1 VSRCFIR
8 HRQPQGGQV
17 HYIHAPV
24 KTSNDRSGLQRLR
37 LLLSAYFKT
46 NCLDEKTVPV
56 FIHRQCKTWSARLQ
70 RRHNVFITSRANMDT
85 CCCRHQMTVRDLH
98 LIVLCTAWIEHR
110 RRLRGRM
117 WRQSPIGPHVA
128 ELPPKNNFRNFASY
142 SLTLTKM

>member
-56 FIHRQCKTWSARLQ
+56 FIHRQCKTWSTRLQ

-98 LIVLCTAWIEHR
+98 LSSLYCVNWALQAPTSWTYVAAISHWTTCGRVTAEKQLQKFCI
-110 RRLRGRM
+110 LF
-117 WRQSPIGPHVA
+117 
-128 ELPPKNNFRNFASY
+128 LD
-142 SLTLTKM
+142 LD